1 MSDCTGP
8 HTSVFDCPEHS
19 PTRPAPERTEGEG
32 DDRCDRCAGKP
43 DAECR
48 VLCFQCWTEYVP
60 DPRER
65 AASGPSDAGGR
76 DALWREYAIARTD
89 LINAERDLRDCAVRA
104 AEHRYPPASACQDY
118 LRRADEAWYRLDAAV
133 RALAAA
139 PPAEPQPLDLM
150 VALRDFLRR
159 REMQER
165 IARALVRRHGTPP
178 ENDDDTWY
186 PGDRWLEEA
195 DDLLRLAAAPPA
207 EPAAESRTIIIPKT
221 WAGR

>member
-1 MSDCTGP
+1 
-8 HTSVFDCPEHS
+8 
-19 PTRPAPERTEGEG
+19 
-32 DDRCDRCAGKP
+32 
-43 DAECR
+43 
-48 VLCFQCWTEYVP
+48 LCFQCWTEYVP

-76 DALWREYAIARTD
+76 DALWRECAIARAG
-89 LINAERDLRDCAVRA
+89 LSNAERDLRDCAGRA
-104 AEHRYPPASACQDY
+104 AGPRQPPAAARQVHDQ
-118 LRRADEAWYRLDAAV
+118 RAAAAWDRLGAAV

-207 EPAAESRTIIIPKT
+207 EPAA
-221 WAGR
+221 